1 MNKYI
6 VTLTADEQAQLRHI
20 IATRSSKAAVVKRAF
35 VLLSVDTKAPGPRF
49 SDEQIRWPYHVAQRA
64 IERLRQRFVEEDIVP
79 AFYAPCRRQFT
90 EFAVA

>member
-35 VLLSVDTKAPGPRF
+35 VLLSVDTKAPRPRF
-49 SDEQIRWPYHVAQRA
+49 SDEQIRWPYHVVKLPLSRTKVSV
-64 IERLRQRFVEEDIVP
+64 R
-79 AFYAPCRRQFT
+79 Y
-90 EFAVA
+90 